1 MNKLL
6 KLTEPLADTYP
17 EAYKILV
24 NYLCKCW
31 KERRQSVH
39 QFDMFRIIN
48 KKRKYFMERLK

>member
-1 MNKLL
+1 MKQIL
-6 KLTEPLADTYP
+6 KITEPLADTYP

-31 KERRQSVH
+31 RERNYE
-39 QFDMFRIIN
+39 MFRMFN